1 MKVLF
6 SLSEPRHKKP
16 VFAYA
21 KTKAQVSCAVTAQ
34 LISAH
39 DCFRCTDSAI
49 PYFLKSEIS
58 NFYPS
63 SVAAQAGMCET
74 RSETVEDRFSCVAVL
89 FDKDLNVAIAAVL
102 EVLNFGIIFMAI
114 LRLVLVSE
122 FNIMTI
128 VMTISLC
135 MFRKYG
141 DTLT

>member
-1 MKVLF
+1 
-6 SLSEPRHKKP
+6 
-16 VFAYA
+16 
-21 KTKAQVSCAVTAQ
+21 
-34 LISAH
+34 
-39 DCFRCTDSAI
+39 
-49 PYFLKSEIS
+49 
-58 NFYPS
+58 
-63 SVAAQAGMCET
+63 MCET

-102 EVLNFGIIFMAI
+102 EVLNFGIIIMAI